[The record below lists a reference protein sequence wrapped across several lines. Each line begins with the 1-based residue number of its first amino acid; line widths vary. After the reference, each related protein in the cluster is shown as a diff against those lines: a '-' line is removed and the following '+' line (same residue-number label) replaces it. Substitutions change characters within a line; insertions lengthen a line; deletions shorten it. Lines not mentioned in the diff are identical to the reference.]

1 MARPPAISAST
12 LSRQWHPLPR
22 LYRDLFTFY
31 MPELQADESQNRT
44 TAVWTGRDPPAH
56 PLAYTYRDMTII
68 DRALRGLWLY
78 LEANGYLDK
87 ALPDLAISDWARL
100 KLIYNAAYERES
112 WLRPVGDIVRL
123 ILEELMK
130 DLHLGFGIAPSAPP
144 RQFSQE
150 GDVDWLIFQD
160 VPLDESRSIM
170 VAELTS
176 PESPPRI
183 GGGSAVELKL
193 TGVLDNYQAEYFSV
207 PHRAFIPS
215 KTPYIKGDAI
225 LFKVGDFNCIGYCLK
240 SPF

>member
-1 MARPPAISAST
+1 
-12 LSRQWHPLPR
+12 
-22 LYRDLFTFY
+22 
-31 MPELQADESQNRT
+31 MPELRADESKNST

-56 PLAYTYRDMTII
+56 PLAYTYRDPTII

-87 ALPDLAISDWARL
+87 ALPDSAIFSWARL
-100 KLIYNAAYERES
+100 QFGYNTTYERES
-112 WLRPVGDIVRL
+112 WLGPVGDSLRFL
-123 ILEELMK
+123 LQDLLK
-130 DLHLGFGIAPSAPP
+130 DLHLGFAVAFSPP
-144 RQFSQE
+144 HRQFSQG
-150 GDVDWLIFQD
+150 GDADWLILRD
-160 VPLDESRSIM
+160 VPSDESRNIM

-183 GGGSAVELKL
+183 GGGSAVQLQL
-193 TGVLDNYQAEYFSV
+193 TGALDNYQAEYFSV